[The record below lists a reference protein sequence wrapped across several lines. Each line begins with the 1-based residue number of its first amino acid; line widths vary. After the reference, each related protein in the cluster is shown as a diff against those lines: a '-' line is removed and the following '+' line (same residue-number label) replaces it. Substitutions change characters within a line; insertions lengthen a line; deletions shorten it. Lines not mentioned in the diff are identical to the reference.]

1 MRNRYSRVTR
11 MSFRHSREPM
21 YDRDD
26 EDENLDGIPPYRLF
40 ASPGHLDVYIST
52 DIVEPF
58 AYDELCHELRQLGV
72 DDTATIY
79 VNSPGGNIMGGLAII
94 QAMQDCPAMI
104 RTVLHPA
111 ALSVAAL
118 IFLSGDEYEVPSF
131 GQLMLH
137 HYADR
142 IEGKGHELRAEVD
155 ATDKWFEAFSRDICR
170 GFLTDVEI
178 ADILAGRDVWLQGN
192 DIDLR
197 ILRMEMVQAGL
208 EPND

>member
-11 MSFRHSREPM
+11 MSARHTREPAF
-21 YDRDD
+21 DRD
-26 EDENLDGIPPYRLF
+26 EDDDLASIPPYQVF
-40 ASPGHLDVYIST
+40 ATPGHLDVYLSSE
-52 DIVEPF
+52 IVLPV
-58 AYDELCHELRQLGV
+58 AYDELCHELRQMGEEDSV
-72 DDTATIY
+72 TMYI
-79 VNSPGGNIMGGLAII
+79 NSPGGNLMGGLAII
-94 QAMQDCPAMI
+94 QAMQDCPATI
-104 RTVLHPA
+104 RTVLHPV
-111 ALSVAAL
+111 ALSVSAL

-155 ATDKWFEAFSRDICR
+155 ATEKWFESFSRDICR
-170 GFLTDVEI
+170 GFVTDAEM
-178 ADILAGRDVWLQGN
+178 ADLLAGRDVWLLGE
-192 DIDLR
+192 DIDIR